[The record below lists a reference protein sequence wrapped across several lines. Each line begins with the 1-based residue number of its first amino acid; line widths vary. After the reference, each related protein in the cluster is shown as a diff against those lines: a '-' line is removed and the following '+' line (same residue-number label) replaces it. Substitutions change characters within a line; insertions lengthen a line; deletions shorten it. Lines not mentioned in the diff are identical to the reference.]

1 MLTDIPEIG
10 KPGGDL
16 RSLIGRARDTR
27 LFAVYGHARVV
38 GYDLNLNLI
47 PDIVAS
53 YDVEQGR
60 IFTFRL
66 RKGHRWSDGQPF
78 TSDDFRFYWEDVATN
93 PQLQPTGPEIQ
104 LLVDGELPKVEILD
118 ELTVRYSWSKPNP
131 LFLPALAAA
140 TSVEIY
146 RPAHYLKQF
155 HPRYADPATLD
166 QLIKATRSRDWV
178 QLFLRKDRQDE
189 FDNPDMPTLQP
200 WMQTIAP
207 PAAALRGGAQSLLS
221 IASMPR
227 GSSCPISTA
236 SSWTWSTPS

>member
-1 MLTDIPEIG
+1 MRYLEAILALILLCLPVAAQAGPPDEPRVLTDIPEIG

-78 TSDDFRFYWEDVATN
+78 TSEDFRFYWENVATN
-93 PQLQPTGPEIQ
+93 PQLQPTGPE
-104 LLVDGELPKVEILD
+104 
-118 ELTVRYSWSKPNP
+118 
-131 LFLPALAAA
+131 FLPLVADQLQHVCLLAVLAGRLDDQ
-140 TSVEIY
+140 IH
-146 RPAHYLKQF
+146 RPAVGQ
-155 HPRYADPATLD
+155 
-166 QLIKATRSRDWV
+166 
-178 QLFLRKDRQDE
+178 
-189 FDNPDMPTLQP
+189 
-200 WMQTIAP
+200 
-207 PAAALRGGAQSLLS
+207 
-221 IASMPR
+221 
-227 GSSCPISTA
+227 
-236 SSWTWSTPS
+236 